1 MNAGPLISLV
11 TGEVA
16 FQDGLH
22 IRADDSINAVIASIR
37 EPAQLATIPLSIPRW
52 RQHRLGLH
60 PSAYGDF
67 EVEAISGPAGRVH
80 LVLLAH
86 ADSFYE
92 ESTPEDAVRR
102 VFHEGVIAAEL
113 GGQREFSWGEVFR
126 RLERD
131 RSKDWLIVSY
141 AQGPHVPRPPS
152 AELLKLRAHEPEP
165 AHYGRTF
172 QVARIAK
179 ASPARERG

>member
-16 FQDGLH
+16 FHDGLR
-22 IRADDSINAVIASIR
+22 IRADDPISAVIGSIPKPSR
-37 EPAQLATIPLSIPRW
+37 LDFLPLSLPRW
-52 RQHRLGLH
+52 GQHRLGSH

-86 ADSFYE
+86 AHAFYE
-92 ESTPEDAVRR
+92 KATPDDAERR
-102 VFHEGVIAAEL
+102 AFHEGVIAAEL

-141 AQGPHVPRPPS
+141 AQGPHVARPPF
-152 AELLKLRAHEPEP
+152 AELLKLWSHEPEP
-165 AHYGRTF
+165 
-172 QVARIAK
+172 
-179 ASPARERG
+179 ERSG